1 MCLKLICKINL
12 LLIFFIYIKILLYL
26 NNRKGNFM
34 IYLDNAATTK
44 VRDEVIDV
52 MVKYLKECYGN
63 PSSLYDFGYSV
74 SKDINSCRDVIAKYI
89 NAKSEEI
96 FFNSCATEGNNTA
109 IFGSVS
115 TAKGKNIVSTEIE
128 HSSVFNIFKFL
139 KEKKEIRTLSL
150 DKFGYIDIES
160 VKSLVD
166 ENTEIVSIAYVHN
179 ELGVIQDVESIGK
192 VIKEKN
198 KKCIFHVDSAQ
209 AFGKVNIDVKKSK
222 IDILTLS
229 GHKIH
234 AQKGI
239 GAMYVNKN
247 ISLKPFVLGGGQE
260 KDFRSGTEN
269 VAGIMGLKVAT
280 EFMYENLKE
289 REKYLYGL
297 REILIDG
304 ISKIENHKFLTN
316 KNGVA
321 NIVTVAFENIR
332 SEVLLHFLESEKIY
346 ISTGSACSKG
356 KKSRTFDGIRLEN
369 KFSDGVIRIS
379 LSEFNTEQ
387 EINTFVEKLEKYV
400 NEIRKIMKRGR

>member
-1 MCLKLICKINL
+1 
-12 LLIFFIYIKILLYL
+12 
-26 NNRKGNFM
+26 M
-34 IYLDNAATTK
+34 IYLDNAATTV
-44 VRDEVIDV
+44 VRDEVIDI
-52 MVKYLKECYGN
+52 MVKYLKESFGN

-74 SKDINSCRDVIAKYI
+74 SRDINSCREVIAKYI

-109 IFGSVS
+109 IFGSISSV
-115 TAKGKNIVSTEIE
+115 KGKNIVSTDIE
-128 HSSVFNIFKFL
+128 HSSVYNVFKSL
-139 KEKKEIRTLSL
+139 KEKKEIRTLKL
-150 DKFGYIDIES
+150 DDRGYIDIQS
-160 VKSLVD
+160 VKNLVD

-179 ELGVIQDVESIGK
+179 ELGVIQDVEGIGK
-192 VIKEKN
+192 AIKEKN

-209 AFGKVNIDVKKSK
+209 AFGKVNIDVRKSK

-239 GAMYVNKN
+239 GAIFVNKN
-247 ISLKPFVLGGGQE
+247 INLRPFVLGGGQE

-280 EFMYENLKE
+280 EFMYENLEKRKE
-289 REKYLYGL
+289 YLHHL
-297 REILIDG
+297 RELLIGG
-304 ISKIENHKFLTN
+304 ISEIENHKFLTN
-316 KNGVA
+316 ENGVP

-356 KKSRTFDGIRLEN
+356 KKSRTFDGIGLDN
-369 KFSDGVIRIS
+369 KYNDGVVRIS
-379 LSEFNTEQ
+379 LSEFNTEE
-387 EINTFVEKLEKYV
+387 EIKIFIEKLKKYID
-400 NEIRKIMKRGR
+400 EIRMIMRRGR

>member
-1 MCLKLICKINL
+1 
-12 LLIFFIYIKILLYL
+12 
-26 NNRKGNFM
+26 M

-44 VRDEVIDV
+44 VRDEVIDI
-52 MVKYLKECYGN
+52 MVKYLKENYGN

-74 SKDINSCRDVIAKYI
+74 YKDINSCREVIAKYI
-89 NAKSEEI
+89 NCKAEEV

-109 IFGSVS
+109 IFGAIS

-128 HSSVFNIFKFL
+128 HSSVFNVYKFL
-139 KEKKEIRTLSL
+139 KEKKESRFLKL
-150 DKFGYIDIES
+150 DELGYIDIES
-160 VKSLVD
+160 VKNLVD

-179 ELGVIQDVESIGK
+179 ELGIIQDVESIGK
-192 VIKEKN
+192 AIKEKN

-239 GAMYVNKN
+239 GAIYVNKN
-247 ISLKPFVLGGGQE
+247 INLRPFVLGGGQE

-280 EFMYENLKE
+280 EFMYENMENRKKHLKN
-289 REKYLYGL
+289 L
-297 REILIDG
+297 RDMLISG

-316 KNGVA
+316 KDGVP

-356 KKSRTFDGIRLEN
+356 KKSRTFDGIGLDN
-369 KFSDGVIRIS
+369 KYNDGVVRIS
-379 LSEFNTEQ
+379 LSEFNTEE
-387 EINTFVEKLEKYV
+387 EIKIFIEKLEKYV
-400 NEIRKIMKRGR
+400 NEIRMIMKRGR

>member
-1 MCLKLICKINL
+1 
-12 LLIFFIYIKILLYL
+12 
-26 NNRKGNFM
+26 M
-34 IYLDNAATTK
+34 IYLDNAATTR
-44 VRDEVIDV
+44 VRDEVIDI
-52 MVKYLKECYGN
+52 MVKYLKENYGN

-74 SKDINSCRDVIAKYI
+74 SKDINSCREVIAKYI
-89 NAKSEEI
+89 NCKAEEV
-96 FFNSCATEGNNTA
+96 FFNS
-109 IFGSVS
+109 
-115 TAKGKNIVSTEIE
+115 
-128 HSSVFNIFKFL
+128 SSVFNVYKFL
-139 KEKKEIRTLSL
+139 KEKKEIRFLKL
-150 DKFGYIDIES
+150 DEFGYIDIES
-160 VKSLVD
+160 VKNLVD

-179 ELGVIQDVESIGK
+179 ELGIIQDVESIGK
-192 VIKEKN
+192 AIKEKN

-239 GAMYVNKN
+239 GAIYVSKN
-247 ISLKPFVLGGGQE
+247 INLRPFVLGGGQE

-280 EFMYENLKE
+280 EFMYENMENRKKHLE
-289 REKYLYGL
+289 NL
-297 REILIDG
+297 RDLLISG

-316 KNGVA
+316 KDGVP

-356 KKSRTFDGIRLEN
+356 KKSRTFDGIGLDN
-369 KFSDGVIRIS
+369 KYNDGVVRIS
-379 LSEFNTEQ
+379 LSEFNTEE
-387 EINTFVEKLEKYV
+387 EIKIFIEKLEKYV
-400 NEIRKIMKRGR
+400 NEIRMIMKRGR

>member
-1 MCLKLICKINL
+1 
-12 LLIFFIYIKILLYL
+12 
-26 NNRKGNFM
+26 M
-34 IYLDNAATTK
+34 IYLDNAATT
-44 VRDEVIDV
+44 VARDEVIDI
-52 MVKYLKECYGN
+52 MVKYLKESFGN

-74 SKDINSCRDVIAKYI
+74 SRDINSCREVIARYI

-109 IFGSVS
+109 IFGSIS
-115 TAKGKNIVSTEIE
+115 SAKGKNIVSTDIE
-128 HSSVFNIFKFL
+128 HSSVYNVFKSL
-139 KEKKEIRTLSL
+139 KEKKEIRTLKL
-150 DKFGYIDIES
+150 DDRGYIDIQS
-160 VKSLVD
+160 VKNLVD

-179 ELGVIQDVESIGK
+179 ELGVIQDVEGIGK
-192 VIKEKN
+192 AIKEKN

-209 AFGKVNIDVKKSK
+209 AFGKVNIDVRKSK

-239 GAMYVNKN
+239 GAIFVNKN
-247 ISLKPFVLGGGQE
+247 INLRPFVLGGGQE

-280 EFMYENLKE
+280 EFMYENLEKRKE
-289 REKYLYGL
+289 YLHHL
-297 REILIDG
+297 RELLMEG
-304 ISKIENHKFLTN
+304 ISEIENHKFLTN
-316 KNGVA
+316 ENGVP

-356 KKSRTFDGIRLEN
+356 KKSRTFDGIKLQD
-369 KFSDGVIRIS
+369 KYSDGVVRIS
-379 LSEFNTEQ
+379 MSEFNTEE
-387 EINTFVEKLEKYV
+387 EIKIFIEKLKKYID
-400 NEIRKIMKRGR
+400 EIRMIMRRGR

>member
-1 MCLKLICKINL
+1 
-12 LLIFFIYIKILLYL
+12 
-26 NNRKGNFM
+26 M
-34 IYLDNAATTK
+34 IYLDNAATTV
-44 VRDEVIDV
+44 VRDEVIDI
-52 MVKYLKECYGN
+52 MVKYLKESFGN

-74 SKDINSCRDVIAKYI
+74 SRDINSCREVIARYI

-109 IFGSVS
+109 IFGSIS
-115 TAKGKNIVSTEIE
+115 SAKGKNIVSTDIE
-128 HSSVFNIFKFL
+128 HSSVYNVFKSL
-139 KEKKEIRTLSL
+139 KEKKEIRSL
-150 DKFGYIDIES
+150 KLDDRGYIDIQS
-160 VKSLVD
+160 VKNLVD

-179 ELGVIQDVESIGK
+179 ELGVIQDVEGIGK
-192 VIKEKN
+192 AIKEKN

-209 AFGKVNIDVKKSK
+209 AFGKVNIDVRKSK

-239 GAMYVNKN
+239 GAIFVNKN
-247 ISLKPFVLGGGQE
+247 INLRPFVLGGGQE

-280 EFMYENLKE
+280 EFMYENLEKRKE
-289 REKYLYGL
+289 YLHHL
-297 REILIDG
+297 RELLMEG
-304 ISKIENHKFLTN
+304 ISEIENHKFLTN
-316 KNGVA
+316 ENGVP

-356 KKSRTFDGIRLEN
+356 KKSRTFDGIKLQD
-369 KFSDGVIRIS
+369 KYSDGVVRIS
-379 LSEFNTEQ
+379 MSEFNTEE
-387 EINTFVEKLEKYV
+387 EIKIFIEKLKKYID
-400 NEIRKIMKRGR
+400 EIRMIMRRGR

>member
-1 MCLKLICKINL
+1 
-12 LLIFFIYIKILLYL
+12 
-26 NNRKGNFM
+26 M
-34 IYLDNAATTK
+34 IYLDNAATTV
-44 VRDEVIDV
+44 VRDEVIDI
-52 MVKYLKECYGN
+52 MVKYLKESFGN

-74 SKDINSCRDVIAKYI
+74 SRDINSCREVIAKYI

-109 IFGSVS
+109 IFGSIS
-115 TAKGKNIVSTEIE
+115 SAKGKNIVSTDIE
-128 HSSVFNIFKFL
+128 HSSVYNVFKSL
-139 KEKKEIRTLSL
+139 KEKKEIRTLKL
-150 DKFGYIDIES
+150 DDRGYIDIQS
-160 VKSLVD
+160 VKNLVD

-179 ELGVIQDVESIGK
+179 ELGVIQDVEGIGK
-192 VIKEKN
+192 AIKEKN

-209 AFGKVNIDVKKSK
+209 AFGKVNIDVRKSK

-239 GAMYVNKN
+239 GAIFVNKN
-247 ISLKPFVLGGGQE
+247 INLRPFVLGGGQE

-280 EFMYENLKE
+280 EFMYENLEKRKE
-289 REKYLYGL
+289 YLHHL
-297 REILIDG
+297 RELLMEG
-304 ISKIENHKFLTN
+304 ISEIENHKFLTN
-316 KNGVA
+316 ENGVP

-356 KKSRTFDGIRLEN
+356 KKSRTFDGIKLQD
-369 KFSDGVIRIS
+369 KYSDGVVRIS
-379 LSEFNTEQ
+379 MSEFNTEE
-387 EINTFVEKLEKYV
+387 EIKIFIEKLKKYID
-400 NEIRKIMKRGR
+400 EIRMIMRRGR

>member
-1 MCLKLICKINL
+1 
-12 LLIFFIYIKILLYL
+12 
-26 NNRKGNFM
+26 M
-34 IYLDNAATTK
+34 IYLDNAATT
-44 VRDEVIDV
+44 VARDEVIDI
-52 MVKYLKECYGN
+52 MVKYLKESFGN

-74 SKDINSCRDVIAKYI
+74 SRDINSCREVIAKYI

-109 IFGSVS
+109 IFGSIS
-115 TAKGKNIVSTEIE
+115 SAKGKNIVSTDIE
-128 HSSVFNIFKFL
+128 HSSVYNVFKSL
-139 KEKKEIRTLSL
+139 KEKKEIRTLKL
-150 DKFGYIDIES
+150 DDRGYIDIQS
-160 VKSLVD
+160 VKNLVD

-179 ELGVIQDVESIGK
+179 ELGVIQDVEGIGK
-192 VIKEKN
+192 AIKEKN

-209 AFGKVNIDVKKSK
+209 AFGKVNIDVRKSK

-239 GAMYVNKN
+239 GAIFVNKN
-247 ISLKPFVLGGGQE
+247 INLRPFVLGGGQE

-280 EFMYENLKE
+280 EFMYENLEKRKE
-289 REKYLYGL
+289 YLLNL
-297 REILIDG
+297 REILIGG
-304 ISKIENHKFLTN
+304 ISEIENHKFLTN
-316 KNGVA
+316 ENGVP

-356 KKSRTFDGIRLEN
+356 KKSRTFDGIKLQD
-369 KFSDGVIRIS
+369 KYSDGVVRIS
-379 LSEFNTEQ
+379 MSEFNTEE
-387 EINTFVEKLEKYV
+387 EIKIFIEKLKKYID
-400 NEIRKIMKRGR
+400 EIRMIMRRGR

>member
-1 MCLKLICKINL
+1 
-12 LLIFFIYIKILLYL
+12 
-26 NNRKGNFM
+26 M

-74 SKDINSCRDVIAKYI
+74 SKDINSCREVIAKYI
-89 NAKSEEI
+89 NSKSEEI

-109 IFGSVS
+109 IFGSIS

-150 DKFGYIDIES
+150 DEFGYIDIES
-160 VKSLVD
+160 VKNLVD

-239 GAMYVNKN
+239 GAMYVNRN

-280 EFMYENLKE
+280 EFMYENLKK
-289 REKYLYGL
+289 REKYLCDL

-304 ISKIENHKFLTN
+304 ISKIENHKFLTD
-316 KNGVA
+316 KKGVP
-321 NIVTVAFENIR
+321 NIVMVAFENIR

-356 KKSRTFDGIRLEN
+356 KKSRTFGGIRLEN

>member
-1 MCLKLICKINL
+1 
-12 LLIFFIYIKILLYL
+12 
-26 NNRKGNFM
+26 M
-34 IYLDNAATTK
+34 IYLDNAATTV
-44 VRDEVIDV
+44 VRDEVIDI
-52 MVKYLKECYGN
+52 MVKYLKESFGN

-74 SKDINSCRDVIAKYI
+74 SRDINSCREVIAKYI

-109 IFGSVS
+109 IFGSIS
-115 TAKGKNIVSTEIE
+115 SAKGKNIVSTDIE
-128 HSSVFNIFKFL
+128 HSSVYNVFKSL
-139 KEKKEIRTLSL
+139 KEKKEIRTLKL
-150 DKFGYIDIES
+150 DDRGYIDIQS
-160 VKSLVD
+160 VKNLVD

-179 ELGVIQDVESIGK
+179 ELGVIQDVEGIGK
-192 VIKEKN
+192 AIKEKN

-209 AFGKVNIDVKKSK
+209 AFGKVNIDVRKSK

-239 GAMYVNKN
+239 GAIFVNKN
-247 ISLKPFVLGGGQE
+247 INLRPFVLGGGQE

-280 EFMYENLKE
+280 EFMYENLEKRKE
-289 REKYLYGL
+289 YLHHL
-297 REILIDG
+297 RELLIGG
-304 ISKIENHKFLTN
+304 ISEIENHKFLTN
-316 KNGVA
+316 ENGVP

-356 KKSRTFDGIRLEN
+356 KKSRTFDGIKLQD
-369 KFSDGVIRIS
+369 KYSDGVVRIS
-379 LSEFNTEQ
+379 MSEFNTEE
-387 EINTFVEKLEKYV
+387 EIKIFIEKLKKYID
-400 NEIRKIMKRGR
+400 EIRMIMRRGR

>member
-1 MCLKLICKINL
+1 
-12 LLIFFIYIKILLYL
+12 
-26 NNRKGNFM
+26 M
-34 IYLDNAATTK
+34 IYLDNAATT
-44 VRDEVIDV
+44 VARDEVIDI
-52 MVKYLKECYGN
+52 MVKYLKESFGN

-74 SKDINSCRDVIAKYI
+74 SRDINSCREVIARYI

-109 IFGSVS
+109 IFGSIS
-115 TAKGKNIVSTEIE
+115 SAKGKNIVSTDIE
-128 HSSVFNIFKFL
+128 HSSVYNVFKSL
-139 KEKKEIRTLSL
+139 KEKKEIRTLKL
-150 DKFGYIDIES
+150 DDRGYIDIQS
-160 VKSLVD
+160 VKNLVD

-179 ELGVIQDVESIGK
+179 ELGVIQDVEGIGK
-192 VIKEKN
+192 AIKEKN

-209 AFGKVNIDVKKSK
+209 AFGKVNIDVRKSK

-239 GAMYVNKN
+239 GAIFVNKN
-247 ISLKPFVLGGGQE
+247 INLRPFVLGGGQE

-280 EFMYENLKE
+280 EFMYENLEKRKE
-289 REKYLYGL
+289 YLHHL
-297 REILIDG
+297 RELLIGG
-304 ISKIENHKFLTN
+304 ISEIENHKFLTN
-316 KNGVA
+316 ENGVP

-356 KKSRTFDGIRLEN
+356 KKSRTFDGIGLDN
-369 KFSDGVIRIS
+369 KYNDGVVRIS

-387 EINTFVEKLEKYV
+387 EIKIFIEKLKKYID
-400 NEIRKIMKRGR
+400 EIRMIMRRGR

>member
-1 MCLKLICKINL
+1 
-12 LLIFFIYIKILLYL
+12 
-26 NNRKGNFM
+26 M
-34 IYLDNAATTK
+34 IYLDNAATT
-44 VRDEVIDV
+44 VARDEVIDI
-52 MVKYLKECYGN
+52 MVKYLKESFGN

-74 SKDINSCRDVIAKYI
+74 SRDINSCREVIAKYI

-109 IFGSVS
+109 IFGSIS
-115 TAKGKNIVSTEIE
+115 SAKGKNIVSTDIE
-128 HSSVFNIFKFL
+128 HSSVYNVFKSL
-139 KEKKEIRTLSL
+139 KEKKEIRTL
-150 DKFGYIDIES
+150 KFDDRGYIDIQS
-160 VKSLVD
+160 VKNLVD

-179 ELGVIQDVESIGK
+179 ELGVIQDVEGIGK
-192 VIKEKN
+192 AIKEKN

-209 AFGKVNIDVKKSK
+209 AFGKVNIDVRKSK

-239 GAMYVNKN
+239 GAIFVNKN
-247 ISLKPFVLGGGQE
+247 INLRPFVLGGGQE

-280 EFMYENLKE
+280 EFMYENLEKRKE
-289 REKYLYGL
+289 YLHHL
-297 REILIDG
+297 RELLIGG
-304 ISKIENHKFLTN
+304 ISEIENHKFLTN
-316 KNGVA
+316 ENGVP

-356 KKSRTFDGIRLEN
+356 KKSRTFDGIGLDN
-369 KFSDGVIRIS
+369 KYNDGVVRIS
-379 LSEFNTEQ
+379 LSEFNTEE
-387 EINTFVEKLEKYV
+387 EIKIFIEKLKKYID
-400 NEIRKIMKRGR
+400 EIRMIMRRGR

>member
-1 MCLKLICKINL
+1 
-12 LLIFFIYIKILLYL
+12 
-26 NNRKGNFM
+26 M

-44 VRDEVIDV
+44 VRDEVIDI
-52 MVKYLKECYGN
+52 MVKYLKENYGN

-74 SKDINSCRDVIAKYI
+74 SRDINSCREVIARYI

-109 IFGSVS
+109 IFGSIS
-115 TAKGKNIVSTEIE
+115 SAKGKNIVSTDIE
-128 HSSVFNIFKFL
+128 HSSVYNVFKSL
-139 KEKKEIRTLSL
+139 KEKKEIRTLKL
-150 DKFGYIDIES
+150 DDRGYIDIQS
-160 VKSLVD
+160 VKNLVD

-179 ELGVIQDVESIGK
+179 ELGVIQDVEGIGK
-192 VIKEKN
+192 AIKEKN

-209 AFGKVNIDVKKSK
+209 AFGKVNIDVRKSK

-239 GAMYVNKN
+239 GAIFVNKN
-247 ISLKPFVLGGGQE
+247 INLRPFVLGGGQE

-280 EFMYENLKE
+280 EFMYENLEKRKE
-289 REKYLYGL
+289 YLHHL
-297 REILIDG
+297 RELLMEG
-304 ISKIENHKFLTN
+304 ISEIENHKFLTN
-316 KNGVA
+316 ENGVP

-356 KKSRTFDGIRLEN
+356 KKSRTFDGIKLQD
-369 KFSDGVIRIS
+369 KYSDGVVRIS
-379 LSEFNTEQ
+379 MSEFNTEE
-387 EINTFVEKLEKYV
+387 EIKIFIEKLKKYID
-400 NEIRKIMKRGR
+400 EIRMIMRRGR

>member
-1 MCLKLICKINL
+1 
-12 LLIFFIYIKILLYL
+12 
-26 NNRKGNFM
+26 M
-34 IYLDNAATTK
+34 IYLDNAATT
-44 VRDEVIDV
+44 VARDEVIDI
-52 MVKYLKECYGN
+52 MVKYLKESFGN

-74 SKDINSCRDVIAKYI
+74 SRDINSCREVIAKYI

-109 IFGSVS
+109 IFGSIS
-115 TAKGKNIVSTEIE
+115 SAKGKNIVSTDIE
-128 HSSVFNIFKFL
+128 HSSVYNVFKSL
-139 KEKKEIRTLSL
+139 KEKKEIRTLKL
-150 DKFGYIDIES
+150 DDRGYIDIQS
-160 VKSLVD
+160 VKNLVD

-179 ELGVIQDVESIGK
+179 ELGVIQDVEGIGK
-192 VIKEKN
+192 AIKEKN

-209 AFGKVNIDVKKSK
+209 AFGKVNIDVRKSK

-239 GAMYVNKN
+239 GAIFVNKN
-247 ISLKPFVLGGGQE
+247 INLRPFVLGGGQE

-280 EFMYENLKE
+280 EFMYENLEKRKE
-289 REKYLYGL
+289 YLHHL
-297 REILIDG
+297 RELLMEG
-304 ISKIENHKFLTN
+304 ISEIENHKFLTN
-316 KNGVA
+316 ENGVP

-356 KKSRTFDGIRLEN
+356 KKSRTFDGIKLQD
-369 KFSDGVIRIS
+369 KYSDGVVRIS
-379 LSEFNTEQ
+379 MSEFNTEE
-387 EINTFVEKLEKYV
+387 EIKIFIEKLKKYID
-400 NEIRKIMKRGR
+400 EIRMIMRRGR

>member
-1 MCLKLICKINL
+1 
-12 LLIFFIYIKILLYL
+12 
-26 NNRKGNFM
+26 M
-34 IYLDNAATTK
+34 IYLDNAATT
-44 VRDEVIDV
+44 VARDEVIDI
-52 MVKYLKECYGN
+52 MVKYLKESFGN

-74 SKDINSCRDVIAKYI
+74 SRDINSCREVIAKYI

-109 IFGSVS
+109 IFGSIS
-115 TAKGKNIVSTEIE
+115 SAKGKNIVSTDIE
-128 HSSVFNIFKFL
+128 HSSVYNVFKSL
-139 KEKKEIRTLSL
+139 KEKKEIRSL
-150 DKFGYIDIES
+150 KLDDRGYIDIQS
-160 VKSLVD
+160 VKNLVD

-179 ELGVIQDVESIGK
+179 ELGVIQDVEGIGK
-192 VIKEKN
+192 AIKEKN

-209 AFGKVNIDVKKSK
+209 AFGKVNIDVRKSK

-239 GAMYVNKN
+239 GAIFVNKN
-247 ISLKPFVLGGGQE
+247 INLRPFVLGGGQE

-280 EFMYENLKE
+280 EFMYENLEKRKE
-289 REKYLYGL
+289 YLHHL
-297 REILIDG
+297 RELLIGG
-304 ISKIENHKFLTN
+304 ISEIENHKFLTN
-316 KNGVA
+316 ENGVP

-356 KKSRTFDGIRLEN
+356 KKSRTFDGIGLDN
-369 KFSDGVIRIS
+369 KYNDGVVRIS
-379 LSEFNTEQ
+379 LSEFNTEE
-387 EINTFVEKLEKYV
+387 EIKIFIEKLKKYID
-400 NEIRKIMKRGR
+400 EIRMIMRRGR